1 MRYLFL
7 PLLAL
12 TASLPLFA
20 DEPVADTESDSILPV
35 RLWEKLKTNSLATWH
50 TPDSHELYLPLFTWH
65 ASFAWDKDERED
77 YNENPWGAGYGLS
90 RYDADGDWH
99 GLYAMMFKDSHHN
112 WQPIAG
118 YAYEK
123 HWHPLSASDDFH
135 LGLGLTAGITM
146 REEWSYLPVPILFP
160 IGSVGYK
167 QLTLQATY
175 VPGTRNKGNVLFG
188 WLRWEFD

>member
-1 MRYLFL
+1 MRYLH
-7 PLLAL
+7 LAL
-12 TASLPLFA
+12 LTFLVSPPLFA
-20 DEPVADTESDSILPV
+20 NEPADDVDSGSILPV
-35 RLWEKLKTNSLATWH
+35 RLWETLKTNSVETWH
-50 TPDSHELYLPLFTWH
+50 SPGPHELYLPLFTWH
-65 ASFAWDKDERED
+65 APFAWDKDKRDD

-90 RYDADGDWH
+90 RYDAEGNWH
-99 GLYAMMFKDSHHN
+99 GLYAMVFKDSHNN
-112 WQPIAG
+112 WEPIAG

-123 HWHPLSASDDFH
+123 HWHPLSTHEDFH

-146 REEWSYLPVPILFP
+146 REDWSYLPVPLLLP

-167 QLTLQATY
+167 QLTLQGTY